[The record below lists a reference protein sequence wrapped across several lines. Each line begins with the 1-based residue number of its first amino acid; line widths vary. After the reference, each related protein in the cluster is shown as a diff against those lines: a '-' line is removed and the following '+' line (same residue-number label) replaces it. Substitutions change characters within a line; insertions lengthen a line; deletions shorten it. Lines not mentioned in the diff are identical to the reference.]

1 MAKKSR
7 LNKKVLQEDLEA
19 FAALKAIENYSPNNP
34 EFSLANI
41 VASHAKMNA
50 SQTDEVQK
58 QGALDAAKDISTDD
72 EHAFHN
78 NMIGAKTQ
86 VKAQF
91 GDNSNEVQSMGM
103 KKKEEYKVGRRR
115 KKGSSEE

>member
-1 MAKKSR
+1 MAKKRR

-19 FAALKAIENYSPNNP
+19 FAALKTIQNYTPSNP
-34 EFSLANI
+34 EFSLVNLT
-41 VASHAKMNA
+41 ASHTTMSA

-58 QGALDAAKDISTDD
+58 QAALDAAKDIAADD

-78 NMIGAKTQ
+78 KILGGKTQ

-91 GDNSNEVQSMGM
+91 GENSNEFQSLGM
-103 KKKEEYKVGRRR
+103 KKKEEYKVGRRS
-115 KKGSSEE
+115 KTEPKP